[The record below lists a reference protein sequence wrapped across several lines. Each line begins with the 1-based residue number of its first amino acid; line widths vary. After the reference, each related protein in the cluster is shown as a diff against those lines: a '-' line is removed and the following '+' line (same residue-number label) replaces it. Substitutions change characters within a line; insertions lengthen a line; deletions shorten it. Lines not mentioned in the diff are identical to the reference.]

1 LLDSAV
7 ERRNERIGEA
17 VAVVVVV
24 ASDEAVAAAV
34 AGTAVT
40 QNSKPAAPLPS
51 PRHHFEAAHTDAV
64 AAVAAAAVVPYYS
77 RCDSIVAANQTVAL
91 VRLPS
96 RFVRTRFGR
105 CAWR

>member
-1 LLDSAV
+1 MLDSAV
-7 ERRNERIGEA
+7 ERQNERIGEA
-17 VAVVVVV
+17 VSVVVV
-24 ASDEAVAAAV
+24 ACDEAVAAAE
-34 AGTAVT
+34 AGTVT
-40 QNSKPAAPLPS
+40 QNRKPAAPLPS
-51 PRHHFEAAHTDAV
+51 PRHHFEAAHTDAA

>member
-1 LLDSAV
+1 MLDSAV

-17 VAVVVVV
+17 VAVVV
-24 ASDEAVAAAV
+24 AACDEAVAAAA

-40 QNSKPAAPLPS
+40 QNPKPAAPLPS
-51 PRHHFEAAHTDAV
+51 PAAAHTDAV

-77 RCDSIVAANQTVAL
+77 RCDSIVVANQTVAL